1 MSKKKTTKVSKAY
14 ELKKEDW
21 SRILVGAGVAMSGA
35 LVTYFSEV
43 VVEID
48 WGHWTPL
55 VVAGFSV
62 LANVV
67 RKWATD
73 YTK

>member
-1 MSKKKTTKVSKAY
+1 MSKKVTKSKAH

-21 SRILVGAGVAMSGA
+21 SKILIGAGVATSGA
-35 LVTYFSEV
+35 LITYFSEV
-43 VVEID
+43 IVEID
-48 WGHWTPL
+48 WGNWTPL

-73 YTK
+73 HSK